1 MKNAIISDHYDNL
14 KDSQKNK
21 LFEKTF
27 EEFFIIFAS
36 NTNSNA
42 TTHHLNKYITYLNI
56 KQCWYGTI
64 LQEYLMKGYIYPGRI
79 FADISVMNVMNAHT
93 RLICP
98 SCLSE
103 QWIEGSNNKFKSE
116 SRGD

>member
-1 MKNAIISDHYDNL
+1 MR
-14 KDSQKNK
+14 QQ
-21 LFEKTF
+21 
-27 EEFFIIFAS
+27 
-36 NTNSNA
+36 
-42 TTHHLNKYITYLNI
+42 NI
-56 KQCWYGTI
+56 CMCGSRTQN
-64 LQEYLMKGYIYPGRI
+64 LMKGCNYARKI
-79 FADISVMNVMNAHT
+79 FAEFSVMNVMNAHT

>member
-1 MKNAIISDHYDNL
+1 M
-14 KDSQKNK
+14 
-21 LFEKTF
+21 
-27 EEFFIIFAS
+27 
-36 NTNSNA
+36 
-42 TTHHLNKYITYLNI
+42 YLNI

-64 LQEYLMKGYIYPGRI
+64 LQEYLMKGYIYPWQT
-79 FADISVMNVMNAHT
+79 FSVMNVMMNAHT

>member
-1 MKNAIISDHYDNL
+1 MQQHIIL
-14 KDSQKNK
+14 
-21 LFEKTF
+21 
-27 EEFFIIFAS
+27 I
-36 NTNSNA
+36 NTL
-42 TTHHLNKYITYLNI
+42 HMYLNI

-64 LQEYLMKGYIYPGRI
+64 LQEYLMKGYIYPRKI
-79 FADISVMNVMNAHT
+79 FAEFSVMNVMNAHT